1 MKQADNEAAAV
12 QKNAAVRSGRRLVR
26 KYTGK
31 KALIGMLLSL
41 LRTLLFC
48 GLIFMILYPLFVRF
62 MTSLKSSADM
72 LDPSVVYF
80 PKNPSLYYY
89 RVIVRATGYFPTLLK
104 TCGFTVLTS
113 VLQMASCTL
122 TAYGLARF
130 RFRGNSL
137 FFGLSLVTLAIPPQL
152 LLTSMYMRFY
162 NFSLPGFFQ
171 FTGQLEGWV
180 NLTNTLWPFVLL
192 SSTAVAFKNG
202 LYVFMLRQYFR
213 NTPAVLEEAA
223 YIDGCGV
230 FRTFYRIMLPGAK
243 PILIAVFL
251 FSFVWQ
257 WTDGYY
263 VRTLAPD
270 LPILCQK
277 LFDLSFSVLG
287 EQSDM
292 FSTMT
297 STPRFFLLILPV
309 LLLHLFTQRF
319 FTESIERT
327 GVVG

>member
-1 MKQADNEAAAV
+1 MAKR
-12 QKNAAVRSGRRLVR
+12 KNKGLSSLTFKIFRF
-26 KYTGK
+26 
-31 KALIGMLLSL
+31 IILLGLSYIL
-41 LRTLLFC
+41 LYP
-48 GLIFMILYPLFVRF
+48 LIFMLSMALRPLDQVADPTIVWIPKSLTLSNIINVFGFMKFGKAFGNTMLIFVLSAAIEVMTCAIVGYGFARFDFPLKKLWFVGVLLTILVPTQCIMIPLTLQIRYFDF
-62 MTSLKSSADM
+62 FGISGLLSAIGINATVNM
-72 LDPSVVYF
+72 LNTPFALYV
-80 PKNPSLYYY
+80 PSLFASGIRSGLFIFIY
-89 RVIVRATGYFPTLLK
+89 RQFFL
-104 TCGFTVLTS
+104 
-113 VLQMASCTL
+113 
-122 TAYGLARF
+122 GLA
-130 RFRGNSL
+130 
-137 FFGLSLVTLAIPPQL
+137 PE
-152 LLTSMYMRFY
+152 
-162 NFSLPGFFQ
+162 
-171 FTGQLEGWV
+171 LED
-180 NLTNTLWPFVLL
+180 
-192 SSTAVAFKNG
+192 
-202 LYVFMLRQYFR
+202 
-213 NTPAVLEEAA
+213 AA

-309 LLLHLFTQRF
+309 LLLYLFTQRF